1 MRLFARILL
10 LALLGGACAHTPQST
25 GLEGLR
31 PVVEDLHKR
40 IRWKDFRGAARHIV
54 PERREAFL
62 QARREL
68 QDERDL
74 SITDFEVLE
83 VTLEPDGM
91 RAIVT
96 TRFQWMRLPSPSE
109 QTATVTSEFVFQQGA
124 WLLVRMFEGPFDG
137 ELP

>member
-10 LALLGGACAHTPQST
+10 LALLGGACAHTPKST
-25 GLEGLR
+25 GLEGLK
-31 PVVEDLHKR
+31 PIVEDFHKR

-62 QARREL
+62 QARKEM

-83 VTLEPDGM
+83 VAPDPGGM
-91 RAIVT
+91 RAVIT

-109 QTATVTSEFVFQQGA
+109 QTATVTSEFVFQNGA
-124 WLLVRMFEGPFDG
+124 WQLERMLDGPFDG

>member
-1 MRLFARILL
+1 MRLLARFLL
-10 LALLGGACAHTPQST
+10 LALLGVACAHTPKST

-31 PVVEDLHKR
+31 PIVEDFHKR
-40 IRWKDFRGAARHIV
+40 VRWKDFRGAARHII
-54 PERREAFL
+54 PERRETFL

-83 VTLEPDGM
+83 VVLEPDGM
-91 RAIVT
+91 RAIIT
-96 TRFQWMRLPSPSE
+96 TRFQWMRLPSASE
-109 QTATVTSEFVFQQGA
+109 QTATVTSEFVFLKGA
-124 WLLVRMFEGPFDG
+124 WQLERMLDGPFDG

>member
-1 MRLFARILL
+1 MRSLVRFLL
-10 LALLGGACAHTPQST
+10 LALLGGACAHTPKST

-31 PVVEDLHKR
+31 PVVEDFHKR
-40 IRWKDFRGAARHIV
+40 VRWKDFRGAARHII

-62 QARREL
+62 QARKEL

-83 VTLEPDGM
+83 VTLEPDGQ
-91 RAIVT
+91 RAIIT
-96 TRFQWMRLPSPSE
+96 TRFQWMRLPSASE
-109 QTATVTSEFVFQQGA
+109 QTATVTSEFVFLKGA
-124 WLLVRMFEGPFDG
+124 WQLERMLDGPFDG